1 MQRDDDFAVRRR
13 KIAGLTDEQ
22 LERRFW
28 QLTERVV
35 DPLVDLARGYTS
47 PSIERSV
54 LMRMGFSGPQAKAI
68 VDKCVERRLLG
79 KGAGHVVYRLA
90 KHRGMDVAEAGRAM
104 AEGGHWDEVALLFRK
119 ARVPG
124 GGRR

>member
-68 VDKCVERRLLG
+68 VDKCAEQRLLG

-90 KHRGMDVAEAGRAM
+90 KHREMDVAEAGQAM
-104 AEGGHWDEVALLFRK
+104 AEGRHWDKVAALFRK
-119 ARVPG
+119 AGIPG